1 MEFCALA
8 SGSTG
13 NSIFVRTATTGIL
26 IDAGLSG
33 KKTAEALSCIGE
45 DLGCVR
51 AVFITHEHT
60 DHIKGAAIL
69 ARKYGIGLYGTKGTL
84 RAIYQADGCKLDT
97 SLLHEVCAD
106 SQVQIGDITVCPYT
120 TTHDAVDPVGYTVI
134 GDGRKLGFA
143 TDLGEY
149 NDYVIEKLTGADA
162 LYVEANHNI
171 NMLMAGSYPYSTK
184 VRINSP
190 LGHLSNEACGEMVV
204 RLQNPGLHTV
214 VLAHISLENNFDE
227 LAYRTVEGII
237 NEGWRQDNKP
247 KLIVAGHYQPTGILR
262 I

>member
-13 NSIFVRTATTGIL
+13 NSILIRTENTSIL

-33 KKTAEALSCIGE
+33 KKTAEALSSIGTDVE
-45 DLGCVR
+45 DIK
-51 AVFITHEHT
+51 AIFITHEHT

-69 ARKYGIGLYGTKGTL
+69 ARKYGIPLYATHRTL
-84 RAIYQADGCKLDT
+84 AAIYEGDCCRLPKPLMRIV
-97 SLLHEVCAD
+97 EAD
-106 SQVQIGDITVCPYT
+106 SSVEVGDITVTPYSV
-120 TTHDAVDPVGYTVI
+120 THDAVDPVGYTVS
-134 GDGRKLGFA
+134 GDGRKIGFA

-149 NDYVIEKLTGADA
+149 NEYILGRLDGSDA

-171 NMLMAGSYPYSTK
+171 NMLMAGTYPYQTK

-204 RLQNPGLHTV
+204 RLQHPGLHTV

-227 LAYRTVEGII
+227 LAYKTVEGFI
-237 NEGWRQDNKP
+237 NEGWRQDKKP
-247 KLIVAGHYQPTGILR
+247 RLVVAGHYQPTGILKV
-262 I
+262 